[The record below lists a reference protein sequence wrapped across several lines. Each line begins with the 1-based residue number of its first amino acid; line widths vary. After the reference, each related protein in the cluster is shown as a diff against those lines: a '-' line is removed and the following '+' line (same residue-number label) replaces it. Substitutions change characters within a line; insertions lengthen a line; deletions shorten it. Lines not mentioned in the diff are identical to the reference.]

1 MTFADLKNDFVFR
14 RIFATHPAI
23 LRRLLNDLLERTD
36 AQTIEEIEYLP
47 GEQLPVAEGA
57 KLSILDVRCKDRA
70 GTTFVVEMQLIH
82 HLGFVNRVVYNACKA
97 YVGQLKEGDWYT
109 KLTDV
114 VAISICDFE
123 LWPDATQEKKGLPRV
138 PMLSRWNMTER
149 SSSNHGLLQVQYAFL
164 ELPKMPDLR
173 PDKPGAELWAWL
185 FVHATELT
193 EVRPTSRRGPNAD
206 ALELRRTRRS
216 SRRRSS
222 RDVQKVRDERSGRCS
237 KIAEARFAEG
247 ESKGKAEGTA
257 EGKNRGKAEGTAEGK
272 IEANAKRS
280 SDHPRRARI
289 ARDGHGTGIA
299 SKRAWDAETLDRW
312 TLTNVFE
319 AKTAAEV
326 PHLTPTQTAQWPEER
341 GAGLAGLR
349 RRACP
354 ACASLRGPVGLGHD
368 VRRPENDFVFRRIFA
383 THPAILRRSA
393 QRPARAHGRPDDRGD
408 RIPAGASSSPWRRGR
423 SSRSWMS
430 AARTARARRS
440 WSRCSSSTTQASSTA
455 SFITRARRTSASS
468 KRATGTRS

>member
-47 GEQLPVAEGA
+47 GEQLPVVEGA

-82 HLGFVNRVVYNACKA
+82 HPGFVNRVVYNACKA

-123 LWPDATQEKKGLPRV
+123 LWPDATQEKKELPRV

-149 SSSNHGLLQVQYAFL
+149 SSNHHGLLQVQYAFL

-193 EVRPTSRRGPNAD
+193 EVPADLTPGPYAD
-206 ALELRRTRRS
+206 ALELANKAKFTAAELEAY
-216 SRRRSS
+216 
-222 RDVQKVRDERSGRCS
+222 QKVRDEIRQVLE
-237 KIAEARFAEG
+237 IAEARFAEG
-247 ESKGKAEGTA
+247 ESKGKAEGKA
-257 EGKNRGKAEGTAEGK
+257 EGKIEGKAEGK
-272 IEANAKRS
+272 IEAKRETLLRLLGRAGIALT
-280 SDHPRRARI
+280 DTERARI
-289 ARDGHGTGIA
+289 EACM
-299 SKRAWDAETLDRW
+299 DAETLDRW
-312 TLTNVFE
+312 IDNVFE

-326 PHLTPTQTAQWPEER
+326 LT
-341 GAGLAGLR
+341 
-349 RRACP
+349 
-354 ACASLRGPVGLGHD
+354 
-368 VRRPENDFVFRRIFA
+368 
-383 THPAILRRSA
+383 
-393 QRPARAHGRPDDRGD
+393 
-408 RIPAGASSSPWRRGR
+408 
-423 SSRSWMS
+423 
-430 AARTARARRS
+430 
-440 WSRCSSSTTQASSTA
+440 
-455 SFITRARRTSASS
+455 
-468 KRATGTRS
+468 

>member
-47 GEQLPVAEGA
+47 GEQLPVVEGA

-82 HLGFVNRVVYNACKA
+82 HPGFVNRVVYNACKA

-123 LWPDATQEKKGLPRV
+123 LWPDATQEKKELPRV

-149 SSSNHGLLQVQYAFL
+149 SSNHHGLLQVQYAFL

-193 EVRPTSRRGPNAD
+193 EVPADLTPGPYAD
-206 ALELRRTRRS
+206 ALELANKAKFTAAELEAY
-216 SRRRSS
+216 
-222 RDVQKVRDERSGRCS
+222 QKVRDEIRQVLE
-237 KIAEARFAEG
+237 IAEARFAEG
-247 ESKGKAEGTA
+247 ESKGKAEG
-257 EGKNRGKAEGTAEGK
+257 K
-272 IEANAKRS
+272 IEAKRETLLRLLGRATIALT
-280 SDHPRRARI
+280 DTERARI
-289 ARDGHGTGIA
+289 EACM
-299 SKRAWDAETLDRW
+299 DAETLDRW
-312 TLTNVFE
+312 IDNVFE

-326 PHLTPTQTAQWPEER
+326 LTTIN
-341 GAGLAGLR
+341 GA
-349 RRACP
+349 
-354 ACASLRGPVGLGHD
+354 
-368 VRRPENDFVFRRIFA
+368 
-383 THPAILRRSA
+383 
-393 QRPARAHGRPDDRGD
+393 
-408 RIPAGASSSPWRRGR
+408 
-423 SSRSWMS
+423 
-430 AARTARARRS
+430 
-440 WSRCSSSTTQASSTA
+440 
-455 SFITRARRTSASS
+455 
-468 KRATGTRS
+468 